1 MFIGTYSKD
10 QWLSESVKPHHD
22 EIREAR
28 SQNNGGKIQ
37 SRSQKRNINAVKR
50 EKKKLKKLKAQVA
63 ATKKVIASGNV
74 DVADDATISNT
85 NKHDNA
91 GDAFGG
97 KRTKAK
103 EKE

>member
-1 MFIGTYSKD
+1 M
-10 QWLSESVKPHHD
+10 SELGKPHHD
-22 EIREAR
+22 EIQDAR
-28 SQNNGGKIQ
+28 SQNNGGQIQ
-37 SRSQKRNINAVKR
+37 SRSQKRNINSVKR

-74 DVADDATISNT
+74 DVADDATASNAD
-85 NKHDNA
+85 KHDNA

>member
-1 MFIGTYSKD
+1 MN
-10 QWLSESVKPHHD
+10 QLSLTMMKSEKPVPRTM
-22 EIREAR
+22 E
-28 SQNNGGKIQ
+28 GKF
-37 SRSQKRNINAVKR
+37 SHLSQKRNINAVKQ
-50 EKKKLKKLKAQVA
+50 EKKKLKKMKTQVA
-63 ATKKVIASGNV
+63 ATKKVIASGDV
-74 DVADDATISNT
+74 DVADDATTSNT

>member
-1 MFIGTYSKD
+1 M
-10 QWLSESVKPHHD
+10 
-22 EIREAR
+22 
-28 SQNNGGKIQ
+28 
-37 SRSQKRNINAVKR
+37 
-50 EKKKLKKLKAQVA
+50 KKLKAQVA
-63 ATKKVIASGNV
+63 ATKKVIASGDV
-74 DVADDATISNT
+74 DVADDATTSNT